1 MANLELRQE
10 NPPAKLHTENRG
22 SKYDVA
28 INTALEN
35 TGTWYRVASTTVENR
50 DSMYSTASAL
60 RGGRLETSL
69 PIKLSRLWSDVLTM
83 KSYFLLRDYNMIK
96 EIAKLLWS
104 WTEYPEKAPKRKR

>member
-60 RGGRLETSL
+60 RGGRLGNVPADKSIEVMVRRVDDEIVL
-69 PIKLSRLWSDVLTM
+69 FIKGL
-83 KSYFLLRDYNMIK
+83 
-96 EIAKLLWS
+96 
-104 WTEYPEKAPKRKR
+104 